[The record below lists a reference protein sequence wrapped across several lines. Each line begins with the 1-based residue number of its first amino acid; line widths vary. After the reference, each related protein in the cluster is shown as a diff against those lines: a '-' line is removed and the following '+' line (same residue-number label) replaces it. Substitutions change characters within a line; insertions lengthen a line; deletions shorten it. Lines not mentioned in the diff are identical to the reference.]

1 MYHQSYI
8 DSLSSQDYE
17 EFLFWSGQISR
28 KPLDNPTESGI
39 IAHMDELEYDYADD
53 PCERHDD
60 YNVFEERE
68 LMNDREWESADEEEW
83 EQPDYDYDRDEA
95 PEHEPREDFGH
106 FGEMGLWD

>member
-1 MYHQSYI
+1 MYHQSYL
-8 DSLSSQDYE
+8 DSLSAHDYE

-68 LMNDREWESADEEEW
+68 IMNDREWEDL
-83 EQPDYDYDRDEA
+83 DYDYDRDEA
-95 PEHEPREDFGH
+95 PDYEPQEDFGH